1 MLIKV
6 PIYIELKD
14 PMDPED
20 VQLLV
25 MDLQKLFSKSIIDL
39 YGKGVITIDT
49 ASFAD
54 VSLEILSQ
62 VMAKNRIKKALRPT
76 LK

>member
-1 MLIKV
+1 
-6 PIYIELKD
+6 
-14 PMDPED
+14 MDPED

-25 MDLQKLFSKSIIDL
+25 MDLQKLFSKSIIEL
-39 YGKGVITIDT
+39 YDKGVITIDT